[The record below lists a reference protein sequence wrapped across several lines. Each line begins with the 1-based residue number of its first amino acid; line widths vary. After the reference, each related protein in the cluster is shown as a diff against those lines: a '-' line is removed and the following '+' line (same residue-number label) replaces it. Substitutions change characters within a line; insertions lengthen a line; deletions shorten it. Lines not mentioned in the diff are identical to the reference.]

1 MPGCANAVSVLQSTD
16 FDIDRR
22 DDVDRTV
29 LTSVL
34 PGGAWRNTLSA
45 RVVQALTEASFSL
58 ETTRSAVACLR
69 CCNLGKLV
77 SNGVV

>member
-1 MPGCANAVSVLQSTD
+1 MSGCANTVFVLQSID

-22 DDVDRTV
+22 DDVDRRV

-45 RVVQALTEASFSL
+45 RVVQALTEASFYPGMTGSV
-58 ETTRSAVACLR
+58 VACLR
-69 CCNLGKLV
+69 CCNLWKLV
-77 SNGVV
+77 SDGVV